1 MDTRQHK
8 GWVTV
13 CSVSK
18 RRLDTTLGLAAIL
31 LWSTSVALSRSLG
44 EQLGPLTTA
53 SLIYLIGGA
62 LGTAVLALSGKL
74 PALRALPRR
83 YLYGCGGLFVLY
95 MASLYLGLGLA
106 DTHSQ
111 VLQVGLLNYLWPTL
125 TVLLSV
131 PILRLRARPLL
142 VPGALLATAGVF
154 LATTQGQPLNWN
166 TAPLARGWANLGRSS
181 LPYLLGL
188 SAAFSWALYST
199 LSRRWAGKAA
209 GQTAGQAVPLFML
222 GTGLVLGTARLLSTE
237 QTHWTARAG
246 AELAYMVV
254 GSNLAYAFW
263 ERAMRRG
270 DIVLVA
276 AASLF
281 TPLLST
287 LVSMLYLGVR
297 PGPRLW
303 IGCALVI
310 AGAAICKAN
319 VQET

>member
-1 MDTRQHK
+1 M
-8 GWVTV
+8 
-13 CSVSK
+13 SPLAS
-18 RRLDTTLGLAAIL
+18 RRLDTALGLAAIL
-31 LWSTSVALSRSLG
+31 LWSTSVAFGRSLG

-53 SLIYLIGGA
+53 ALIYTLGGL
-62 LGTAVLALSGKL
+62 LGTAVLAVSNKL

-83 YLYGCGGLFVLY
+83 YLLGCGALFCAY

-106 DTHSQ
+106 ATHSQ

-131 PILRLRARPLL
+131 PILRLRAGPLL
-142 VPGALLATAGVF
+142 VPGAILATAGVF
-154 LATTQGQPLNWN
+154 LATTQDQSLTWPAIQVN
-166 TAPLARGWANLGRSS
+166 LAQNG

-188 SAAFSWALYST
+188 SAALSWALYST
-199 LSRRWAGKAA
+199 LSRRWASQA
-209 GQTAGQAVPLFML
+209 AGQAVPLFML
-222 GTGLVLGTARLLSTE
+222 CTGLLLGG
-237 QTHWTARAG
+237 ARALVAETTQWSPRAV

-276 AASLF
+276 AASLL

-287 LVSMLYLGVR
+287 LVSTLYLDAR

-303 IGCALVI
+303 IGCAMVI
-310 AGAAICKAN
+310 AGAVVCKSQ
-319 VQET
+319 VRET

>member
-1 MDTRQHK
+1 VDAIPD
-8 GWVTV
+8 
-13 CSVSK
+13 
-18 RRLDTTLGLAAIL
+18 RRLDTALGLAAIL
-31 LWSTSVALSRSLG
+31 LWSTTVAFGRSLG
-44 EQLGPLTTA
+44 EQIGPLTTA
-53 SLIYLIGGA
+53 ALIYLLGGT
-62 LGTAVLALSGKL
+62 LGCVYLALAGAL

-95 MASLYLGLGLA
+95 MVSLYLGLGLA
-106 DTHSQ
+106 DTHDQ

-142 VPGALLATAGVF
+142 LPGALLATTGILV
-154 LATTQGQPLNWN
+154 ATAQGRPLTW
-166 TAPLARGWANLGRSS
+166 AAASLARNS

-188 SAAFSWALYST
+188 SAALSWALYST
-199 LSRRWAGKAA
+199 LSRRWASQA
-209 GQTAGQAVPLFML
+209 AGQAVPLFML
-222 GTGLVLGTARLLSTE
+222 CTGLLLGAARLLAPE
-237 QTHWTARAG
+237 QTRWTARAG
-246 AELAYMVV
+246 AELAYMAI

-281 TPLLST
+281 APLLST
-287 LVSMLYLGVR
+287 LVSTLYLGAR

-310 AGAAICKAN
+310 AGAAICKRS
-319 VQET
+319 VRET

>member
-1 MDTRQHK
+1 MMTR
-8 GWVTV
+8 GPE
-13 CSVSK
+13 
-18 RRLDTTLGLAAIL
+18 RRRSTALGFTAIL
-31 LWSTSVALSRSLG
+31 LWSTTVAFGRSLG

-53 SLIYLIGGA
+53 ALIYLLGGT
-62 LGTAVLALSGKL
+62 LGCVYLALSGKL
-74 PALRALPRR
+74 TALRALPRR

-95 MASLYLGLGLA
+95 IASLYLGLGLA

-131 PILRLRARPLL
+131 PILRLRASPLL
-142 VPGALLATAGVF
+142 IPGALLATAGIV
-154 LATTQGQPLNWN
+154 LATTQGEPLTWGWTN
-166 TAPLARGWANLGRSS
+166 LARNS

-188 SAAFSWALYST
+188 SAALSWALYST
-199 LSRRWAGKAA
+199 LSRRWAGQA
-209 GQTAGQAVPLFML
+209 GQATGQAVPLFML
-222 GTGLVLGTARLLSTE
+222 CTGLLLGLARLLSAE
-237 QTHWTARAG
+237 QSQWTARTV
-246 AELAYMVV
+246 AELGYMVV

-281 TPLLST
+281 TPLLSS
-287 LVSMLYLGVR
+287 LVSTLYLGAR

-303 IGCALVI
+303 IGCAMII

-319 VQET
+319 VRET

>member
-1 MDTRQHK
+1 
-8 GWVTV
+8 
-13 CSVSK
+13 VSPLAS
-18 RRLDTTLGLAAIL
+18 RRLDTALGLAAIL
-31 LWSTSVALSRSLG
+31 LWSTSVAFGRSLG

-53 SLIYLIGGA
+53 ALIYTLGGL
-62 LGTAVLALSGKL
+62 LGTAVLAVSNKL

-83 YLYGCGGLFVLY
+83 YLLGCGALFCAY

-106 DTHSQ
+106 ATHSQ

-131 PILRLRARPLL
+131 PILRLRAGPLL
-142 VPGALLATAGVF
+142 VPGAILATAGVF
-154 LATTQGQPLNWN
+154 LATTQDQSLTWPAIQVN
-166 TAPLARGWANLGRSS
+166 LAQNG

-188 SAAFSWALYST
+188 SAALSWALYST
-199 LSRRWAGKAA
+199 LSRRWASQA
-209 GQTAGQAVPLFML
+209 AGQAVPLFML
-222 GTGLVLGTARLLSTE
+222 CTGLLLGG
-237 QTHWTARAG
+237 ARALVAETTQWSPRAV

-276 AASLF
+276 AASLL

-287 LVSMLYLGVR
+287 LVSTLYLDAR

-303 IGCALVI
+303 IGCAMVI
-310 AGAAICKAN
+310 AGAVVCKSQ
-319 VQET
+319 VRET

>member
-1 MDTRQHK
+1 
-8 GWVTV
+8 
-13 CSVSK
+13 
-18 RRLDTTLGLAAIL
+18 LGLAAIL
-31 LWSTSVALSRSLG
+31 LWSTSVAFGRSLG

-53 SLIYLIGGA
+53 CLIYLLGGA
-62 LGTAVLALSGKL
+62 LGTVYLALSGKL
-74 PALRALPRR
+74 PSLRALPRR

-95 MASLYLGLGLA
+95 MASLYLGLGFA

-131 PILRLRARPLL
+131 PILNLHAKPLL
-142 VPGALLATAGVF
+142 FPGALLATAGVF
-154 LATTQGQPLNWN
+154 LATTQGEPLAW
-166 TAPLARGWANLGRSS
+166 ADASPARGWANLARNS

-199 LSRRWAGKAA
+199 LSRRWAGQA
-209 GQTAGQAVPLFML
+209 AGQAVPLFML
-222 GTGLVLGTARLLSTE
+222 CTGLLLGLARLLFAEPT
-237 QTHWTARAG
+237 QWTPRAG

-287 LVSMLYLGVR
+287 LVSTLYLSA
-297 PGPRLW
+297 PSGPRLW
-303 IGCALVI
+303 IGCALII
-310 AGAAICKAN
+310 AGAAICRAN
-319 VQET
+319 VRET

>member
-1 MDTRQHK
+1 
-8 GWVTV
+8 
-13 CSVSK
+13 VSPLAS
-18 RRLDTTLGLAAIL
+18 RRLDTALGLAAIL
-31 LWSTSVALSRSLG
+31 LWSTSVAFGRSLG

-53 SLIYLIGGA
+53 SLIYLLGGL
-62 LGTAVLALSGKL
+62 LGTGVLTLSGRL

-83 YLYGCGGLFVLY
+83 YLLGCGALFCAY

-106 DTHSQ
+106 ATHSQ

-131 PILRLRARPLL
+131 PVLGLHAGPLL

-154 LATTQGQPLNWN
+154 LALGVGTMPGQSPTWS
-166 TAPLARGWANLGRSS
+166 AASQARGWANLAQNS

-188 SAAFSWALYST
+188 SAAVSWALYST
-199 LSRRWAGKAA
+199 LSRRWASQA
-209 GQTAGQAVPLFML
+209 AGQAVPLFML
-222 GTGLVLGTARLLSTE
+222 CTGLLLGGARLLVDEPTQWSP
-237 QTHWTARAG
+237 RAVS
-246 AELAYMVV
+246 ELAYMVV

-276 AASLF
+276 AASLL

-287 LVSMLYLGVR
+287 LVSTLYLDAR

-303 IGCALVI
+303 IGCAMVI
-310 AGAAICKAN
+310 AGAVVCKFQ
-319 VQET
+319 VTET

>member
-1 MDTRQHK
+1 MDAILN
-8 GWVTV
+8 
-13 CSVSK
+13 
-18 RRLDTTLGLAAIL
+18 RRLNSTLGLAAIL
-31 LWSTSVALSRSLG
+31 LWSTTVAFGRSLG

-53 SLIYLIGGA
+53 ALIYLLGGA
-62 LGTAVLALSGKL
+62 LGCGYLALSGKL

-83 YLYGCGGLFVLY
+83 YLYGCGSLFVLY

-106 DTHSQ
+106 DTREQ

-131 PILRLRARPLL
+131 PILRLRAGPLL
-142 VPGALLATAGVF
+142 VPGALLATAGILV
-154 LATTQGQPLNWN
+154 ATTQGQPLTW
-166 TAPLARGWANLGRSS
+166 AAVSLARGWSNPAQKS

-188 SAAFSWALYST
+188 SAALSWAFYST
-199 LSRRWAGKAA
+199 LSRRWASQA
-209 GQTAGQAVPLFML
+209 AGQAVPLFML
-222 GTGLVLGTARLLSTE
+222 CTGLVLGAARLLSAKE
-237 QTHWTARAG
+237 THWTAHAG

-287 LVSMLYLGVR
+287 LVSTLYLGAR

-310 AGAAICKAN
+310 AGAAICKSS
-319 VQET
+319 VHET

>member
-1 MDTRQHK
+1 VRSCTD
-8 GWVTV
+8 
-13 CSVSK
+13 
-18 RRLDTTLGLAAIL
+18 RRLDTSLGLAAIL
-31 LWSTSVALSRSLG
+31 LWSTTVAFGRSLG
-44 EQLGPLTTA
+44 EQIGPLTTA
-53 SLIYLIGGA
+53 SLIYLLGGA
-62 LGTAVLALSGKL
+62 LGCAVLLLSGEL
-74 PALRALPRR
+74 PALRVLPRR

-106 DTHSQ
+106 RTRVQ

-131 PILRLRARPLL
+131 PVLRLRAGPLL
-142 VPGALLATAGVF
+142 LPGAILATAGIL
-154 LATTQGQPLNWN
+154 LATGAGAARGQPLGG
-166 TAPLARGWANLGRSS
+166 TADATWAG

-188 SAAFSWALYST
+188 SAALSWALYST
-199 LSRRWAGKAA
+199 LSRRWAGAA
-209 GQTAGQAVPLFML
+209 SGQAVPLFML
-222 GTGLVLGTARLLSTE
+222 CTGLLLGLARLLSAE
-237 QTHWTARAG
+237 PARWSARAG

-263 ERAMRRG
+263 DRAMRRG
-270 DIVLVA
+270 DIVFVA

-287 LVSMLYLGVR
+287 LVSTLYLGAR

-310 AGAAICKAN
+310 AGAVACKSQ
-319 VQET
+319 VHET

>member
-1 MDTRQHK
+1 MSTPSER
-8 GWVTV
+8 G
-13 CSVSK
+13 
-18 RRLDTTLGLAAIL
+18 LNTTLGLAAIL
-31 LWSTSVALSRSLG
+31 LWSTSVAFGRSLG

-53 SLIYLIGGA
+53 SLIYLLGGV
-62 LGTAVLALSGKL
+62 LGCTYLALSGKL
-74 PALRALPRR
+74 PSLRALPRR
-83 YLYGCGGLFVLY
+83 YLYGCGSLFVLY

-106 DTHSQ
+106 ETRSQ

-131 PILRLRARPLL
+131 PILRLSASPLL
-142 VPGALLATAGVF
+142 VLGALLATAGVF
-154 LATTQGQPLNWN
+154 AATTSGQSLTWAAASP
-166 TAPLARGWANLGRSS
+166 ARGWANLAQNS

-199 LSRRWAGKAA
+199 LSRRWASQA
-209 GQTAGQAVPLFML
+209 AGQAVPLFML
-222 GTGLVLGTARLLSTE
+222 CTGLLLGLARLLSPEPTL
-237 QTHWTARAG
+237 WTPRAG
-246 AELAYMVV
+246 AELAYMIV

-287 LVSMLYLGVR
+287 LVSTLYLGAR

-303 IGCALVI
+303 IGCAMVI
-310 AGAAICKAN
+310 AGAAICRTS
-319 VQET
+319 VRET

>member
-1 MDTRQHK
+1 VAEH
-8 GWVTV
+8 
-13 CSVSK
+13 
-18 RRLDTTLGLAAIL
+18 RLATALGLAAIL
-31 LWSTSVALSRSLG
+31 LWSTTVAFGRSLG
-44 EQLGPLTTA
+44 EQLGPLSTA
-53 SLIYLIGGA
+53 SLIYLVGGA
-62 LGTAVLALSGKL
+62 LGTTYLALSGKL
-74 PALRALPRR
+74 PSLHTLPRR
-83 YLYGCGGLFVLY
+83 YLYGCGALFVLY

-131 PILRLRARPLL
+131 PILNLHARPFLL
-142 VPGALLATAGVF
+142 PGALLATAGVF
-154 LATTQGQPLNWN
+154 FATTQGQSLTWAALQTN
-166 TAPLARGWANLGRSS
+166 LAQNS

-188 SAAFSWALYST
+188 SAALSWALYST
-199 LSRRWAGKAA
+199 LSRRWAGQA
-209 GQTAGQAVPLFML
+209 AGQAVPLFML
-222 GTGLVLGTARLLSTE
+222 CTGLLLGLARLLFPEPS
-237 QTHWTARAG
+237 QWTPRVG

-263 ERAMRRG
+263 ERAMRKG

-287 LVSMLYLGVR
+287 LVSTLYLGAR

-303 IGCALVI
+303 IGCTMII
-310 AGAAICKAN
+310 AGAAICRTS
-319 VQET
+319 VHET